1 VIGYLPGTIYDEAL
15 TVDLKLILYRCIN
28 LLFFGGLLSGI
39 ILHYSGK
46 IRLVKSY
53 VFSYLI
59 ILPVIFLFLS
69 PSLGYSTT
77 FSSLESELNNKI
89 TTDHFEIYFAEGIDD
104 DLVKLITL
112 HHEYYYK
119 ELVEYLKVIPKERIR
134 SFVFKDRYQKKE
146 LFGSANADIAKT
158 WLYSVFI
165 TYDNYD
171 ASLKHEI
178 AHIFSTVFGSGPF
191 DVADNINPF
200 LIEGIAT
207 ASSPFFN
214 ENDID
219 YLASVAYKGGY
230 KVSLEKMYKFS
241 SFFTQTSTISYIYA
255 GSFTKYLITNYGIEK
270 FKKLYT
276 DLDFPKIYSKP
287 LPEIEK
293 SYDSYLESLNTDN
306 TKDKANYYFGRQ
318 SIFYK
323 VCPRFIAD
331 RLGKAWGYYRDK
343 DYKNASSLF
352 HLILQKGENY
362 SAVVGL
368 SESLNKLDKRDSAI
382 VLLKDYLNKFE
393 NTAYFYNLELRL
405 ADFSAENSNINFA
418 DSIYQKIIEQNPNR
432 TLYYLSELRRTLSE
446 KDSSLINYVAAEDSG
461 KYLILKNL
469 NKDNYYYASFPVIVD
484 LSKSFNENYNLFLKQ
499 FDKTFIVNDFLSAYG
514 VYYLSQYMLENLD
527 FDRARK
533 MAALAMRYKLENNL
547 NLVFKDNFKRIT
559 WIYQNSDSLLSK
571 IFNIKK

>member
-1 VIGYLPGTIYDEAL
+1 ME
-15 TVDLKLILYRCIN
+15 
-28 LLFFGGLLSGI
+28 LFFI
-39 ILHYSGK
+39 THGK

-53 VFSYLI
+53 VFSYLV
-59 ILPVIFLFLS
+59 ILPVIFLLLS
-69 PSLGYSTT
+69 PTLGYSTT
-77 FSSLESELNNKI
+77 FRSLESELSNKV
-89 TTDHFEIYFAEGIDD
+89 TTDHFEIYFAKGIND

-119 ELVEYLKVIPKERIR
+119 ELVEYLKVTPKQKIR
-134 SFVFKDRYQKKE
+134 SFIFNDRYQKKE

-158 WLYSVFI
+158 WLYCVFI

-171 ASLKHEI
+171 ESLKHEI
-178 AHIFSTVFGSGPF
+178 AHIFSTEFGSGPF
-191 DVADNINPF
+191 DVAENINPF

-214 ENDID
+214 GNDID

-230 KVSLEKMYKFS
+230 RVSLERMYKFS

-255 GSFTKYLITNYGIEK
+255 GSFTKYLIANFGIEK

-276 DLDFPKIYSKP
+276 DLDFTKIYSKP
-287 LPEIEK
+287 LSEIET
-293 SYDSYLESLNTDN
+293 SYDSYLESLNTDS
-306 TKDKANYYFGRQ
+306 TKDKANYYFGRK

-331 RLGKAWGYYRDK
+331 RLGKAWGYYQDK
-343 DYKNASSLF
+343 DYEKAWGLF
-352 HLILQKGENY
+352 NLILQKGENY

-368 SESLNKLDKRDSAI
+368 SESLDKLSKRDSAI
-382 VLLKDYLNKFE
+382 VLLKDYLIKFE

-405 ADFSAENSNINFA
+405 ADLSAENGNINYA
-418 DSIYQKIIEQNPNR
+418 DSIYQKLMEQNPNR
-432 TLYYLSELRRTLSE
+432 TLYYLSELRRALSE
-446 KDSSLINYVAAEDSG
+446 KDSLLINYVTAEDSG

-469 NKDNYYYASFPVIVD
+469 NKNNYYYSSFPVLVD
-484 LSKSFNENYNLFLKQ
+484 LSKSFNEDYNLFLKQ

-533 MAALAMRYKLENNL
+533 MAALATRYKSGNNL
-547 NLVFKDNFKRIT
+547 NLVFEDSFKRIN
-559 WIYQNSDSLLSK
+559 WMYQNSDLLLNR
-571 IFNIKK
+571 IFNIRE